1 MFLEISQN
9 SQESNLCQ
17 SLFFNKVAGLRPAK
31 RDSDTGCFSEKFAKF
46 LRKPFLQNTSGGCF
60 WILSSTIFLFFR
72 CFSTV
77 GRTFWKSGFQ
87 KLSLSN
93 HCQNHIGTII
103 HELLHTLGFWHE
115 QSREDRDNY
124 VEILWENIAD
134 G

>member
-1 MFLEISQN
+1 MNSLIHLAFGMNNREKTEITTWRFYG
-9 SQESNLCQ
+9 E
-17 SLFFNKVAGLRPAK
+17 
-31 RDSDTGCFSEKFAKF
+31 
-46 LRKPFLQNTSGGCF
+46 
-60 WILSSTIFLFFR
+60 IFPFFR

-93 HCQNHIGTII
+93 LCQKHIGTII

-115 QSREDRDNY
+115 QSREDRDDY
-124 VEILWENIAD
+124 VEILWENIAE